1 MAVSYREV
9 KESNVSPI
17 VSERGG
23 YKPQKSYVSERA
35 EMIPPSGIRKFFDLL
50 LTMNDV
56 ISLGVGEPDFN
67 TPWNVSVAG
76 INSIERGAT
85 AYTSNKGLEE
95 LRHLVSSHLISRY
108 GTSYDP
114 EHEIIIT
121 GGVSEALDLAVRT
134 VIDPGDEVLVA
145 DPCYVSYS
153 PCVMLAGGAPVL
165 LPCPAEDEFRVTPDA
180 LMERITKKTKLVMLN
195 YPNNPTGGVMKR
207 EDLEA
212 ISDIIVDH
220 DLLLLSDEI
229 YSELTYEGRHVSP
242 ASLDSLWERTITLNG
257 FSKAYSMTGW
267 RVGYFCAPPEITS
280 AALKIHQYVMLCAP
294 TMSQYAAIEALKHA
308 EDSKDRMVAE
318 FKMRRNLFVAG
329 LNRIGL
335 PCHLP
340 KGAFYAFPSI
350 ESTGLSDEE
359 FAERLLLE
367 QQVAV
372 APGSAFGPSGVG
384 HVRCAY
390 AVSREDLEESVKR
403 MGAFIESI

>member
-9 KESNVSPI
+9 KGLNVSHT
-17 VSERGG
+17 VSEE
-23 YKPQKSYVSERA
+23 KLNLPQKSYISQRA
-35 EMIPPSGIRKFFDLL
+35 QTIPPSGIRKFFDLL

-67 TPWNVSVAG
+67 TPWNVAVAG
-76 INSIERGAT
+76 IDSVERGAT
-85 AYTSNKGLEE
+85 AYTSNKGLME
-95 LRHLVSSHLISRY
+95 LRDLISSDLISRY

-114 EHEIIIT
+114 DNEIIVT
-121 GGVSEALDLAVRT
+121 GGVSEGLDLAVRT
-134 VIDPGDEVLVA
+134 VVDPGDEVLVA
-145 DPCYVSYS
+145 DPCYVSYA
-153 PCVMLAGGAPVL
+153 PCVTLAGGIPVS
-165 LPCPAEDEFRVTPDA
+165 LPCPAEEEFRVTPDA
-180 LMERITKKTKLVMLN
+180 LMERVTKKTKLLMIN
-195 YPNNPTGGVMKR
+195 YPNNPTGGVMRR
-207 EDLEA
+207 EDLMA

-229 YSELTYEGRHVSP
+229 YAELTYEGQHVSP
-242 ASLDSLWERTITLNG
+242 ASLDELWERTITLNG

-267 RVGYFCAPPEITS
+267 RVGYFCAPHEITA

-294 TMSQYAAIEALKHA
+294 TMSQYAAIEALKRA
-308 EDSKDRMVAE
+308 EEAKDRMVAE
-318 FKMRRNLFVAG
+318 FRMRRNLFVSG

-367 QQVAV
+367 HQVAV

-390 AVSREDLEESVKR
+390 AVSREDLEEATR
-403 MGAFIESI
+403 RIGLFIETL

>member
-9 KESNVSPI
+9 KGLNVSHT
-17 VSERGG
+17 VSEE
-23 YKPQKSYVSERA
+23 KLNLPQKSYISQRA
-35 EMIPPSGIRKFFDLL
+35 QTIPPSGIRKFFDLL

-67 TPWNVSVAG
+67 TPWNVAVAG
-76 INSIERGAT
+76 IDSVERGAT
-85 AYTSNKGLEE
+85 AYTSNKGLME
-95 LRHLVSSHLISRY
+95 LRDLISSDLISRY

-114 EHEIIIT
+114 DNEIIVT
-121 GGVSEALDLAVRT
+121 GGVSEGLDLAVRT
-134 VIDPGDEVLVA
+134 VVDPGDEVLVA
-145 DPCYVSYS
+145 DPCYVSYA
-153 PCVMLAGGAPVL
+153 PCVTLAGGIPVS
-165 LPCPAEDEFRVTPDA
+165 LPCPAEEEFRVTPDA
-180 LMERITKKTKLVMLN
+180 LMERVTKKTKLLMIN
-195 YPNNPTGGVMKR
+195 YPNNPTGGVMRR
-207 EDLEA
+207 EDLMA

-229 YSELTYEGRHVSP
+229 YAELTYEGRHVSP
-242 ASLDSLWERTITLNG
+242 ASLDELWERTITLNG

-267 RVGYFCAPPEITS
+267 RVGYFCAPHEITA

-294 TMSQYAAIEALKHA
+294 TMSQYAAIEALKRA
-308 EDSKDRMVAE
+308 EEAKDRMVAE
-318 FKMRRNLFVAG
+318 FRMRRNLFVSG

-367 QQVAV
+367 HQVAV

-390 AVSREDLEESVKR
+390 AVSREDLEEATR
-403 MGAFIESI
+403 RIGLFIETL